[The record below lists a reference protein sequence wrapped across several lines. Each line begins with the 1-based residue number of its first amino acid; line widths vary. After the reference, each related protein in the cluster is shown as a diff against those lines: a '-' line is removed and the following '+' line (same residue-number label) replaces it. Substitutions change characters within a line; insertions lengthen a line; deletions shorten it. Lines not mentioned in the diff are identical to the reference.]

1 MAIFH
6 FWRFSMLRIG
16 IDLGG
21 TNIAAG
27 IVDENGKLLFKKS
40 VPTGAF
46 RKKEEII
53 DDIASLCRSLC
64 AENNIDFG
72 EIQTVGIAV
81 PGGVDEKSGEILFT
95 PNIPFSGINICEI
108 LSEKLDGKRVGVA
121 NDANAATLAE
131 VMCGAAKGAKNAVM
145 ITLGT
150 GVGGGIVIGKK
161 IYSGSNGLAAEIG
174 HFVIMMGGEKCGCG
188 RCGCFEAYGS
198 ATALIRMTKEELG
211 ECFMSGEATLMAESS
226 KISARTSF
234 DAFKKGDKAAARVI
248 EKYTDGLANGI
259 SSLINIFQPDVFVIG
274 GGISGE
280 GQFLIDLLK
289 PKVDKED
296 FARTAKK
303 RTRLCTAVCGNDAG
317 IIGAAFAV

>member
-1 MAIFH
+1 M
-6 FWRFSMLRIG
+6 RKIG

-27 IVDENGKLLFKKS
+27 IVDEDGKILLKKS
-40 VPTGAF
+40 VPTGAS

-53 DDIASLCRSLC
+53 DDIASLCRALTDE
-64 AENNIDFG
+64 AEIHFSEIDA
-72 EIQTVGIAV
+72 IGIAV

-108 LSEKLDGKRVGVA
+108 LSSKLDGKKVGVA

-131 VMCGAAKGAKNAVM
+131 VFCGAARGADNAVM

-150 GVGGGIVIGKK
+150 GVGGGIVIDKK

-174 HFVIMMGGEKCGCG
+174 HFVIQMGGEKCGCG
-188 RCGCFEAYGS
+188 RRGCFEAYGS
-198 ATALIRMTKEELG
+198 ATALIRMTKDELNT
-211 ECFMSGEATLMAESS
+211 CFMSGEATLMAESS
-226 KISARTSF
+226 KISARTAF
-234 DAFKKGDKAAARVI
+234 DAYKKGDAAAARVI
-248 EKYTDGLANGI
+248 DRYITALANGI
-259 SSLINIFQPDVFVIG
+259 ASLINIFQPDVFIIG
-274 GGISGE
+274 GGVSGE
-280 GQFLIDLLK
+280 KQFLIDLLQ
-289 PKVDKED
+289 PKVDEED

-303 RTRLCTAVCGNDAG
+303 RTRLCTAACGNDAG

>member
-1 MAIFH
+1 
-6 FWRFSMLRIG
+6 MLKIG

-27 IVDENGKLLFKKS
+27 LVDESGTILLKKS
-40 VPTGAF
+40 VPTGAS
-46 RKKEEII
+46 RPKEEII
-53 DDIASLCRSLC
+53 DDIAALCRR
-64 AENNIDFG
+64 IVG
-72 EIQTVGIAV
+72 EHGITLSEVQAIGIAV

-108 LSEKLDGKRVGVA
+108 LSKKLDGKKVGVA

-131 VMCGAAKGAKNAVM
+131 VFCGAAKGADNAVM

-150 GVGGGIVIGKK
+150 GVGGGIVIDKK

-174 HFVIMMGGEKCGCG
+174 HFVIQMGGEKCGCG
-188 RCGCFEAYGS
+188 RRGCFEAYGS
-198 ATALIRMTKEELG
+198 ATALIRMTKEELST
-211 ECFMSGEATLMAESS
+211 CFMTGEATLMAEAS

-234 DAFKKGDKAAARVI
+234 DAFKKGDAAAARVI
-248 EKYTDGLANGI
+248 EKYTDALANGI
-259 SSLINIFQPDVFVIG
+259 TSLINIFQPDVFIIG

-280 GQFLIDLLK
+280 KQFLIDLLQ
-289 PKVDKED
+289 PKVDAED
-296 FARTAKK
+296 FAKNAKK
-303 RTRLCTAVCGNDAG
+303 RTRLCTALCGNDAG

>member
-1 MAIFH
+1 M
-6 FWRFSMLRIG
+6 RKIG

-27 IVDENGKLLFKKS
+27 IVDECGTILYKKS
-40 VPTGAF
+40 VPTCAS
-46 RKKEEII
+46 RPKEEII
-53 DDIASLCRSLC
+53 DDIASLCRSL
-64 AENNIDFG
+64 ASDADISLSDIDS
-72 EIQTVGIAV
+72 VGIAV

-108 LSEKLDGKRVGVA
+108 LSAKLDGKKVGVA

-131 VMCGAAKGAKNAVM
+131 VMCGAAKGADNAVM

-150 GVGGGIVIGKK
+150 GVGGGIVIDKK

-174 HFVIMMGGEKCGCG
+174 HFVIEVGGEKCGCG
-188 RCGCFEAYGS
+188 RRGCFEAYGS
-198 ATALIRMTKEELG
+198 ATALIRMTKEELNK
-211 ECFMSGEATLMAESS
+211 CFMSGESTLMAENS

-234 DAFKKGDKAAARVI
+234 DAYKAGDAAAARVI
-248 EKYTDGLANGI
+248 DKYITYLANGI
-259 SSLINIFQPDVFVIG
+259 SSLINIFQPDVFIIG

-280 GQFLIDLLK
+280 KQFLIDLLQ
-289 PKVDKED
+289 PKVDEED
-296 FARTAKK
+296 FARNAKK
-303 RTRLCTAVCGNDAG
+303 RTRLCTAICGNDAG

>member
-1 MAIFH
+1 M
-6 FWRFSMLRIG
+6 RKIG

-27 IVDENGKLLFKKS
+27 IVDENGKILLKKS
-40 VPTGAF
+40 VPTGAS

-53 DDIASLCRSLC
+53 DDIAALCRALASESGASLSDIE
-64 AENNIDFG
+64 A
-72 EIQTVGIAV
+72 VGIAV

-108 LSEKLDGKRVGVA
+108 LSEKLDGKSVGVA

-131 VMCGAAKGAKNAVM
+131 LFCGAAKGADNAVM

-150 GVGGGIVIGKK
+150 GVGGGIVIDKK

-174 HFVIMMGGEKCGCG
+174 HFVIQMDGEKCGCG
-188 RCGCFEAYGS
+188 RRGCFEAYGS
-198 ATALIRMTKEELG
+198 ATALIRMTKEELNT
-211 ECFMSGEATLMAESS
+211 CFMSGEATLMAESS

-234 DAFKKGDKAAARVI
+234 DAFKKGDAAAARVI
-248 EKYTDGLANGI
+248 EKYTDALANGI
-259 SSLINIFQPDVFVIG
+259 TSLINIFQPDVFIIG
-274 GGISGE
+274 GGVSGE
-280 GQFLIDLLK
+280 GQFLIDLLQ
-289 PKVDKED
+289 PKVDAED
-296 FARTAKK
+296 FAKNAKK